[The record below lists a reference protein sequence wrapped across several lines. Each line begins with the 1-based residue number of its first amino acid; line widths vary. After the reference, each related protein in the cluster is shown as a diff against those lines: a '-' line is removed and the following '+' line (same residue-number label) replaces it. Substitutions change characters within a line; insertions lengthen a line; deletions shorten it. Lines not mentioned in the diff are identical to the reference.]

1 LIVGGSIARGSFVS
15 DAAARAAVG
24 GGHDGDFTQSAWGT
38 DVEYSRD
45 HYLIRFESI
54 VSDWRLP
61 IVQPPALEL
70 PLRAASTSVEAR
82 YRIVPGLY
90 AAGRVDHLG
99 FSDAIGTSVTAPWD
113 VPVTRVEVGSGFS
126 IQRNLLLKV
135 AYQHN
140 SRDGGP
146 LVRIEHQTAA
156 QLVFWF

>member
-1 LIVGGSIARGSFVS
+1 M
-15 DAAARAAVG
+15 
-24 GGHDGDFTQSAWGT
+24 
-38 DVEYSRD
+38 
-45 HYLIRFESI
+45 
-54 VSDWRLP
+54 SDWRLP

-126 IQRNLLLKV
+126 IQRNLLVKV

-140 SRDGGP
+140 FLAIRTT
-146 LVRIEHQTAA
+146 H
-156 QLVFWF
+156 